1 MKKLILLF
9 LVGIFCSANV
19 SARGNDPLKIV
30 KSQVYQNGV
39 KLSKEE
45 MKALFSNS
53 AAASSE
59 FDKYKTKSAIGYGAL
74 LAGAGFGVYLGALGL
89 SNSQSDLNNLNSGKL
104 ETSDQ
109 KNLIFPAAATIGF
122 VSVGAILSLGARSH
136 LIKAVN
142 IYNSRPSAYRGSTQL
157 EFGLTANGARFVF
170 KF

>member
-19 SARGNDPLKIV
+19 SAQQNDSLKIV
-30 KSQVYQNGV
+30 KFQVYQNDV
-39 KLSKEE
+39 KLSKE
-45 MKALFSNS
+45 KLKTLFSNS

-59 FDKYKTKSAIGYGAL
+59 FDKYKSKSTIGYAAL
-74 LAGAGFGVYLGALGL
+74 LVGAGFGVYLGVLSL
-89 SNSQSDLNNLNSGKL
+89 SNSQSDINNLNSGKL

-122 VSVGAILSLGARSH
+122 ISVGAILSLGARDH

-142 IYNSRPSAYRGSTQL
+142 IYNSGSTASRGSTKL
-157 EFGLTANGARFVF
+157 EFGLTANGAMLIL